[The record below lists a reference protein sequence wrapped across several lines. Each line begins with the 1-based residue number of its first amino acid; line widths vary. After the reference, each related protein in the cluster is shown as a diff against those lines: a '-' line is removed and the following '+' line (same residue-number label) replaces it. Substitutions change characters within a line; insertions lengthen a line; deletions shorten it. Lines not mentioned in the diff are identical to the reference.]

1 MARKRKGR
9 PLHAILLLN
18 KALGMSSNAAL
29 QQAKRLYHAQ
39 KAGHTGS
46 LDPLATGM
54 LPICFGEATK
64 ISSLLLAN
72 DKRYQT
78 TAQLGIVTDS
88 GDAEG
93 NIIRERHVPVYT
105 EREIQ
110 QVLAQFVGEIQQ
122 VPPMYSA
129 LKQDGKPL
137 YELARAGI
145 EVERK
150 ARQVHIYNLQ
160 LIAYENNCLVLDV
173 QCSKGTY
180 IRTLVED
187 IGEALGCGA
196 YVKQLHRVKVAPFD
210 DLPMYSLDELQ
221 IAQQQGK
228 SLDDYLI
235 NMDQALLDYPVLHL
249 SEQQLQRLRF
259 GQRLRL
265 DAVLFDQETP
275 AQSLLEYRIYNHD
288 NDFQG
293 LAWVRPDGSL
303 APKKMMNLDG

>member
-29 QQAKRLYHAQ
+29 QQARRLYHAQ

-64 ISSLLLAN
+64 LSALLLAN
-72 DKRYQT
+72 DKRYRT

-93 NIIRERHVPVYT
+93 NIIRERAVPVYV
-105 EREIQ
+105 ESVIQ
-110 QVLAQFVGEIQQ
+110 QILAKFMGEIQQ

-129 LKQDGKPL
+129 LKQNGKPL

-150 ARQVHIYNLQ
+150 ARQVQIYNLQ

-196 YVKQLHRVKVAPFD
+196 YVKQLHRVNVAPFD
-210 DLPMYSLDELQ
+210 DLPMHALDELQ
-221 IAQQQGK
+221 TAQQQAQ

-235 NMDQALLDYPVLHL
+235 NMDQALLGYPALYL
-249 SEQQLQRLRF
+249 SDQQIQGLRY
-259 GQRLRL
+259 GRRLRL
-265 DAVLFDQETP
+265 DAHLFDQTM
-275 AQSLLEYRIYNHD
+275 ASQALQEYRIYNHD
-288 NDFQG
+288 HDFQG

-303 APKKMMNLDG
+303 APKKMLNLDG